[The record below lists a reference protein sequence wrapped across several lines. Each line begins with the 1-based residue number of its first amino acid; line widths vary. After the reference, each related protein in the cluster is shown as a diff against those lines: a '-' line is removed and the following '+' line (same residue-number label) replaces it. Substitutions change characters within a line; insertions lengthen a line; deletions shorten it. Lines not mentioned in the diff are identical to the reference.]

1 MENIF
6 AKRLKSARIM
16 KGLSMDALC
25 DVMGHIVS
33 KQSLSK
39 YENAKML
46 PDSTVLIALS
56 KALEVSV
63 DYLFRPYKI
72 EMPSIEFRKKRFDK
86 INLKQL
92 VEIQREKL
100 LLKEKDI
107 NNQIKNK
114 LKILKK
120 ELEYR
125 SVKISKY
132 SINDI
137 LKQGYTLTRKNGKI
151 VKRGI
156 ELSKKDDLEIQFLDV
171 KIKTTVK

>member
-1 MENIF
+1 MDLINIEQRLTRELKRIVEKGREN
-6 AKRLKSARIM
+6 
-16 KGLSMDALC
+16 
-25 DVMGHIVS
+25 
-33 KQSLSK
+33 
-39 YENAKML
+39 
-46 PDSTVLIALS
+46 
-56 KALEVSV
+56 
-63 DYLFRPYKI
+63 
-72 EMPSIEFRKKRFDK
+72 IEFRKKRFDK